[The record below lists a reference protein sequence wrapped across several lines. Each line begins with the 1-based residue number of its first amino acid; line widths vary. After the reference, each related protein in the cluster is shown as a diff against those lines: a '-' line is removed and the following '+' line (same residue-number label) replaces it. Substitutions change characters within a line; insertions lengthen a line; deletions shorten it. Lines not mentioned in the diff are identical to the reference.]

1 LADLRY
7 GRFTRW
13 DAGSSVHGTA
23 LAAAIFPVLPMF
35 VMWPAQWDQVYPLFL
50 LAGLYFVLAYR
61 VPLIDL
67 LTLDKRLLLEGTRFP
82 IYPSTNRTYGV

>member
-1 LADLRY
+1 
-7 GRFTRW
+7 
-13 DAGSSVHGTA
+13 
-23 LAAAIFPVLPMF
+23 
-35 VMWPAQWDQVYPLFL
+35 
-50 LAGLYFVLAYR
+50 LAYR